1 MNFQF
6 YCPQGHLLQSDT
18 ANAGATIACPICGT
32 QFIVP
37 PPPQSV
43 LDAEKKAK
51 GQTDDEE
58 DETEDED
65 EEDLF
70 NFDSSSKK
78 NKKQSFDFSDLSDED
93 DEDEEDEEYD
103 EDDEDDTDEEY
114 DEDEDE
120 DGEEDEDEDGEGGF
134 SFDMKKQQPASDL
147 PPLHIPCPNGHVLE
161 VSRDLLGEEAE
172 CPHCGEIFTLKRDNS
187 LESINERYKRET
199 KETTKISKQWFTF
212 AIIVLVMFLGFIAY
226 LMFN

>member
-58 DETEDED
+58 DEFEDEDED

-70 NFDSSSKK
+70 NFGSSGKKSK
-78 NKKQSFDFSDLSDED
+78 NQSFDFSNLNGDED
-93 DEDEEDEEYD
+93 DEEDDDD

-114 DEDEDE
+114 DEDEYEEGDE
-120 DGEEDEDEDGEGGF
+120 DDEEEGGF

-161 VSRDLLGEEAE
+161 VTRDLLGEDAE
-172 CPHCGEIFTLKRDNS
+172 CPHCGEIFTLKRENS
-187 LESINERYKRET
+187 LESINEQYKRET

-212 AIIVLVMFLGFIAY
+212 AVIVLVMFLGFIAY
-226 LMFN
+226 LILN

>member
-51 GQTDDEE
+51 GQTDDDE
-58 DETEDED
+58 DDTEDED
-65 EEDLF
+65 EDEELF
-70 NFDSSSKK
+70 NFGSSSKK
-78 NKKQSFDFSDLSDED
+78 SKKQSFDFSDLGDDDDDD
-93 DEDEEDEEYD
+93 DEDEYDDE
-103 EDDEDDTDEEY
+103 DEDDTDEEY

-120 DGEEDEDEDGEGGF
+120 EGDEDDEEDGGF
-134 SFDMKKQQPASDL
+134 SFDMKNQQAASDL

-187 LESINERYKRET
+187 LESINERYKKET